1 MPGSGTSV
9 YTGTVK
15 FHVGCLGDTTVI
27 GTHWRSAGQIGG
39 ARAANDMCVYTRSR
53 PSMEGTL
60 TIAVVTL
67 RMPHFS
73 FAGESI

>member
-27 GTHWRSAGQIGG
+27 GTHGPNWG
-39 ARAANDMCVYTRSR
+39 CTRSER
-53 PSMEGTL
+53 HVCVHAIT
-60 TIAVVTL
+60 
-67 RMPHFS
+67 S
-73 FAGESI
+73 FHGRNSNDRGRDVEDAPL